1 MRAKI
6 LNLLRDADT
15 LLSGESLSGSLGV
28 SRVSVWKH
36 IRKLQEAGYAIA
48 ASSQGYRL
56 VEEPDLPYAW
66 EFTEGAAKVHY
77 LPEIA
82 STMDEALTMARQ
94 GAPHL
99 TVVVAGRQTN
109 GRGRLIRQWN
119 STDGGLYFT
128 LVLRPHLHPAYASRM
143 TFLTGVVLARTIQE
157 AFDLPAKVKW
167 PNDLLIHEQ
176 KVAGMLAQMEAEGD
190 TLSFINIGIGLNVNN
205 DPSAAVPL
213 STSLGKELGRRLS
226 RKNLLRTFLE
236 RLETRLAKPLD
247 ETIITEWKRHTVT
260 LGRQVEI
267 VTTRET
273 VRGLAEDVDVHGGLR
288 LRLFDGTATT
298 VVHGDCFH
306 HPSSG
311 QNTETTPNSEG
322 NHQ

>member
-6 LNLLRDADT
+6 LALLRDTDT
-15 LLSGESLSGSLGV
+15 PLSGEGLSGAIGV

-36 IRKLQEAGYAIA
+36 IHKLQEAGYAIE

-56 VEEPDLPYAW
+56 LEEPDLPYEW
-66 EFTEGAAKVHY
+66 EFSEGEAKIHY
-77 LPEIA
+77 LSETA
-82 STMDEALTMARQ
+82 STMDVALTMARQ

-99 TVVVAGRQTN
+99 TVVVAGRQTS
-109 GRGRLIRQWN
+109 GRGRLSRQWA
-119 STDGGLYFT
+119 STDGGLYLT
-128 LVLRPHLHPAYASRM
+128 LILRPHLHPLYASRM
-143 TFLTGVVLARTIQE
+143 TFLAGVVLARTIQE
-157 AFDLPAKVKW
+157 VYDLPAQVKW
-167 PNDLLIHEQ
+167 PNDLLIREL

-190 TLSFINIGIGLNVNN
+190 ALSFVNIGIGLNVNN

-213 STSLGKELGRRLS
+213 ATSLGKEMGRPLS
-226 RKNLLRTFLE
+226 RKNLLRAFLK
-236 RLETRLAKPLD
+236 RLEARLAKPLD

-273 VRGLAEDVDVHGGLR
+273 VRGLAEDVDAHGGLC
-288 LRLFDGTATT
+288 LRLADGTATT

-306 HPSSG
+306 HPHCG
-311 QNTETTPNSEG
+311 QHPESTPYPEG
-322 NHQ
+322 SPQ